1 MDKEK
6 FGSLIREYRTRQGLS
21 IRKFSQVSGV
31 STTQIQSI
39 ETASITTEPTVAT
52 INKLVAGLD
61 LEDMESSRVRQ
72 AAGFVIPVDEYDRYS
87 MTKHETAM
95 LDKIRKLPTPFKHEL
110 DRMLDGWLRAFEQDK

>member
-61 LEDMESSRVRQ
+61 LEAMEAAPLFDDQARNSHARVNTQTTHAIQARVRSY
-72 AAGFVIPVDEYDRYS
+72 AGRVATGF
-87 MTKHETAM
+87 
-95 LDKIRKLPTPFKHEL
+95 
-110 DRMLDGWLRAFEQDK
+110 